1 MTHTTSLF
9 VRPALALLLASSV
22 GCGSSDLLLPE
33 PPGGGDNVALS
44 KYHGDEQIGTVGE
57 QLPLPLEVRVLTA
70 RELPASGR
78 EVAFAVSDPASGQ
91 VSPAVAITDADG
103 VATARW
109 VLGTAPGP
117 HVVTAQLV
125 GGEAENQVTEFSAA
139 ANPAAPDTL
148 RATSNLT
155 RAGRRDR
162 EVDPAPVVHVVDR
175 FGNPV
180 QDVQVVWQVT
190 AGEGQVLEPIT
201 VTDASGDASAH
212 WTLGNRIGV
221 HRLTA
226 SVGTVHGSPVTFL
239 ASVFF

>member
-9 VRPALALLLASSV
+9 VRPALALLLAGSV

-57 QLPLPLEVRVLTA
+57 QLPFPLEVRVLTA
-70 RELPASGR
+70 RELPAAGR
-78 EVAFAVSDPASGQ
+78 EIAFAVSDPASGQ
-91 VSPAVAITDADG
+91 VSPAVAITNADG

-109 VLGTAPGP
+109 VLGTTAGP

-148 RATSNLT
+148 RATSDLT
-155 RAGRRDR
+155 RAGRRGR

-180 QDVQVVWQVT
+180 QNVQVVWQVA

-226 SVGTVHGSPVTFL
+226 SVGTVSGSPVTFL